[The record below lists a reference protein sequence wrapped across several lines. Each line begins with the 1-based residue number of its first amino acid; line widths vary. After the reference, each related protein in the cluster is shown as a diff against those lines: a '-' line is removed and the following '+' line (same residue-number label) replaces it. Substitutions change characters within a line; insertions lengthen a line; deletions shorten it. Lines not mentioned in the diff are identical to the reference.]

1 MTDRQ
6 TDRITTPKT
15 ELAQLHRAVK
25 NPIHSSCRGWIGA
38 CNEDAVTKP
47 ETQDNANIAAIPH
60 QELHSC
66 ILYESLPW
74 IIESNLAT
82 AVVCKL
88 LQRLLCIA
96 EEAEILHLLSDPL

>member
-1 MTDRQ
+1 VTDRQ

-66 ILYESLPW
+66 LYESLPW